1 MKIKVQDK
9 FFYLFLIIFKEFIMN
24 FARYIESKKV
34 EEDNDNYNLV
44 MVGVNPALGIYSGK
58 FYIEDSEIDT
68 FYLYCSTYLS
78 ENENNYIN
86 FSQRINDINVS
97 PLLLDFDIEVEN
109 SEDYT
114 KLNELYDIKFQKV
127 HVYNES
133 DIIKIISIIN
143 QIINKYFDV
152 STDEIKAYVMEK
164 RKFSKKDTGK
174 FKDGFH
180 IVYLIPFSKK
190 NRFFIRY
197 KLIEEMERIDLLGKY
212 KPKEPKNESE
222 IITFYDKI
230 VDNAVIACNPWMVYG
245 AVKALK
251 DKMPKYPFD
260 NRYELSMIINY
271 EGYNEY
277 LDTLNYEELL
287 PIFNVRQYDKTEEV
301 KNKVYIDYSID
312 YAAIRE
318 NNQKMNQR
326 QQIKINYEKKQ
337 NQDYNSNLMETKKGS
352 IYGNAIKKYKKNNCA
367 GNFSFNPE
375 SKMSYKTVVKII
387 DFIEKYKDKAVDLYD
402 NELKYKKSIFTIFHY
417 GKIGDFDK
425 LANKD
430 KRCKKLNTKQLAKK
444 FAKISETKYKDE
456 NFERDYKRFIK
467 DYDKIIKKYGVSWI
481 NAFITDVRNINI
493 PEFNEIM
500 EEEHEKDFYNIL
512 DSLTDQSIA
521 DYLKAMHGAYI
532 KCTNPDTK
540 KMEWY
545 MFPNVIEAADI
556 ATKNNTDIKF
566 AWILSSGGHCVKE
579 KINCLYK
586 YTKKYLDRTLKKLY
600 NNEKGIKEGKINNI
614 DDSDDENEN
623 YIMKLDDKDA
633 EIIAEIYKKPII
645 KKIKALISKLG
656 NNSGI
661 NSILNVCASTFYDKD
676 FVEKL
681 NEDKNIIGF
690 NNGYFDF
697 RDMEFHEPD
706 SSKYYSFTVGYNY
719 VDYKDEEVWE
729 TFEMDDQVEDIE
741 KKRKDILSEI
751 DNYMKHI
758 FTDEKD
764 REYIWKFC
772 ASILNGKLPDESF
785 YLWTGKGSNGK
796 SLFND
801 FLKNVLGDYYSTA
814 SASLIVMKRG
824 ASSAANP
831 ELANKKGKRI
841 IIINEPE
848 ETDIIYAGKMKELTG
863 GDAIETRGLYK
874 DPFTFKPQFRIILI
888 CNNQPTI
895 SGLDN
900 GTWRRIK
907 VVEYSSV
914 FGSVYQ
920 PKNKKFYIDQNVK
933 KMITNK
939 IWCQG
944 FIWLLLTK
952 YYPKFMTEGLKE
964 TPTMLRN
971 QSEYKYRC
979 DDFIEFLE
987 STYIIIRPEYITETE
1002 PFYVSGIPKEER
1014 TDIIYWD
1021 SFYDKYKEWYVRH
1034 KDSKSRAKEWKTI
1047 KDYLEKQTNC
1057 KIYKDENMDE
1067 FIIGLKERKKTR
1079 RYKDEDDDMEL

>member
-1 MKIKVQDK
+1 
-9 FFYLFLIIFKEFIMN
+9 MN
-24 FARYIESKKV
+24 FARYIESKEV
-34 EEDNDNYNLV
+34 ENDNDNYNLV
-44 MVGVNPALGIYSGK
+44 MVGVNPNINKYGGK

-68 FYLYCSTYLS
+68 FYLYCSSYLS

-86 FSQRINDINVS
+86 FSQRINDIDIT

-109 SEDYT
+109 SEDYA
-114 KLNELYDIKFQKV
+114 KLSELYDIKFQKV
-127 HVYNES
+127 HIYSED
-133 DIIKIISIIN
+133 DIMKIISIIN
-143 QIINKYFDV
+143 KIINDYFDV
-152 STDEIKAYVMEK
+152 STEDIKAYVMEK
-164 RKFSKKDTGK
+164 RKFSKKDNGI

-180 IVYLIPFSKK
+180 IVYLIPFSKR

-212 KPKEPKNESE
+212 RPKNPENE
-222 IITFYDKI
+222 IEVINFYDKI
-230 VDNAVIACNPWMVYG
+230 VDDAVIARNPWMVYG

-251 DKMPKYPFD
+251 DKIPKYPFD
-260 NRYELSMIINY
+260 NRYELSMIIDY

-277 LDTLNYEELL
+277 LDIMDYEELL

-301 KNKVYIDYSID
+301 KNKVYIDYSVD
-312 YAAIRE
+312 YATIRE
-318 NNQKMNQR
+318 NNKKMNQQ
-326 QQIKINYEKKQ
+326 QQIKNNYQKKQ
-337 NQDYNSNLMETKKGS
+337 KQDYNSDSDLMETKES
-352 IYGNAIKKYKKNNCA
+352 SFYDIATKKNKKNND
-367 GNFSFNPE
+367 GDVFIFNPE
-375 SKMSYKTVVKII
+375 NKLSYKTVIEII
-387 DFIEKYKDKAVDLYD
+387 DLIEKYKDKAIALY
-402 NELKYKKSIFTIFHY
+402 ETEEKKYKRGLFAIYHY
-417 GKIGDFDK
+417 GKIGNFDK
-425 LANKD
+425 LAEKKNK
-430 KRCKKLNTKQLAKK
+430 KGESILKTKQIAKRFSK
-444 FAKISETKYKDE
+444 LSKKKYNEADFEKNYNRFDKE
-456 NFERDYKRFIK
+456 YERDL
-467 DYDKIIKKYGVSWI
+467 KKWGLKWVY
-481 NAFITDVRNINI
+481 AFMNDVRNIDI
-493 PEFNEIM
+493 PKFNKIM
-500 EEEHEKDFYNIL
+500 EEAYEKKFLNIIN
-512 DSLTDQSIA
+512 SLTDQSIA
-521 DYLKAMHGAYI
+521 DYLKALHGASI
-532 KCTNPDTK
+532 KCTNPDNK

-545 MFPNVIEAADI
+545 VFPNIIEAKSI
-556 ATKNNTDIKF
+556 AEVNNIDTKF
-566 AWILSSGGHCVKE
+566 AWILSPGGQCVKD
-579 KINCLYK
+579 KIKRLYDYTQRYLNKTIKRLYK
-586 YTKKYLDRTLKKLY
+586 
-600 NNEKGIKEGKINNI
+600 NEKGISEGKEKDN
-614 DDSDDENEN
+614 DYDSEDESEN
-623 YIMKLDDKDA
+623 YIMRLDDKDA

-645 KKIKALISKLG
+645 KKIKALINKLG

-661 NSILNVCASTFYDKD
+661 NSILNVCASTFYDKE

-681 NEDKNIIGF
+681 NEDKNIIAF
-690 NNGYFDF
+690 NNGFFDF
-697 RDMEFHEPD
+697 RDMKFHEPD
-706 SSKYYSFTVGYNY
+706 SSKYYSFTTGYNY
-719 VDYKDEEVWE
+719 VDYSDINKEKTEI
-729 TFEMDDQVEDIE
+729 FEIDDQVEDIE
-741 KKRKDILSEI
+741 KQRGQILKEI
-751 DNYMKHI
+751 DDYMKHI

-764 REYIWKFC
+764 REYMWKFC
-772 ASILNGKLPDESF
+772 ASILNGQLPDESF

-824 ASSAANP
+824 ASNAANP
-831 ELANKKGKRI
+831 ELANKKGKRV

-863 GDAIETRGLYK
+863 GDAIETRGLFK

-944 FIWLLLTK
+944 FIWLLLNK
-952 YYPKFMTEGLKE
+952 YYPKFKTEKLKE
-964 TPTMLRN
+964 TPIMLRN
-971 QSEYKYRC
+971 QSDYKYRC
-979 DDFIEFLE
+979 DEFIEFLE
-987 STYIIIRPEYITETE
+987 SNYIIIKPEYITDSE

-1021 SFYDKYKEWYVRH
+1021 NFYDKYKEWYARH
-1034 KDSKSRAKEWKTI
+1034 KDSKSKVKAWKTV

-1057 KIYKDENMDE
+1057 KIYKDKNMDE

-1079 RYKDEDDDMEL
+1079 RYKEEEDDEMEL